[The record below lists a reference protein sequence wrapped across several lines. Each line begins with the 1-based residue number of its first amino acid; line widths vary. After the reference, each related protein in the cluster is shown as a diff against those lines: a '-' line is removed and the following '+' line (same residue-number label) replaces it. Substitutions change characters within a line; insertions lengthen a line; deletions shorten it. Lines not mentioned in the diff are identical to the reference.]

1 MSLEKT
7 EKELIYE
14 LGYHATVLSIWSFYD
29 VNEESFHYIQDFY
42 DPFKT
47 IASKL
52 GINVPNL
59 TEDVLNQQFL
69 RDQITEVGNSINL
82 SRTGAMSQ
90 LYECGCA
97 ASRLFTSLTMARG
110 TYRRTM
116 EARPN
121 IAPLLLQKLIKCAED
136 LGEPIDDQLEEELYD
151 ICNNYMDSEFHE
163 DLYSIRLRVMKKVC
177 GLGGEILDPSPKKRK
192 RCEVDATRVVTDDLW
207 VVSLVRLPD
216 RSNPEHA
223 FIVLE
228 GKTGRKSKI
237 WFADFVAAQWFGS
250 VEPGTREGKV
260 RMESFELTAVADQTS
275 DQLLLFKCQRI
286 MMDIKETDRWLYT
299 SWSIAKSTAEN
310 LIQNIKAQ
318 QENPP
323 NFHVFGNNSVFAEG
337 AAELTGNPTGH
348 NCFTFAKKMLRDL
361 NDPIIELPEDDLKTW
376 IVSATSGY
384 LHDKQSRSRK
394 WYKKPSF
401 PLMLLFLAVIVVAY
415 FLFKTMNVMNSLDNF
430 ICYILASITFL

>member
-1 MSLEKT
+1 MSHQKT
-7 EKELIYE
+7 EKELIFE
-14 LGYHATVLSIWSFYD
+14 LGYHATGLSARIFYD
-29 VNEESFHYIQDFY
+29 LNKETFDSNIQELY
-42 DPFKT
+42 DPFRAR
-47 IASKL
+47 ASKL

-59 TEDVLNQQFL
+59 TEDVMNRQFL
-69 RDQITEVGNSINL
+69 SNQITNVREFISLNK
-82 SRTGAMSQ
+82 TGAMFQ

-97 ASRLFTSLTMARG
+97 ALYFFTSLTFGRAVYKITKEVRLDIARSF
-110 TYRRTM
+110 
-116 EARPN
+116 
-121 IAPLLLQKLIKCAED
+121 LQELIKSAED
-136 LGEPIDDQLEEELYD
+136 LGEAIGDQLEEELHD
-151 ICNNYMDSEFHE
+151 VCDSYMVDLEFNQ
-163 DLYSIRLRVMKKVC
+163 DLDSIRLRLMKKVC
-177 GLGGEILDPSPKKRK
+177 GLGGEILDPSPKKHK
-192 RCEVDATRVVTDDLW
+192 RSEVDPTRVITNGLW

-260 RMESFELTAVADQTS
+260 RMQSFESKAVADQTS
-275 DQLLLFKCQRI
+275 DQLLLFECQRA

-299 SWSIAKSTAEN
+299 TWSIAKSTAEN

-323 NFHVFGNNSVFAEG
+323 YYNVFGNKSVFAEG

-361 NDPIIELPEDDLKTW
+361 NDPIIKLPGDDLKTW

-401 PLMLLFLAVIVVAY
+401 PLMLLFLASIVVAY
-415 FLFKTMNVMNSLDNF
+415 FLFKTMNAMDSLDN
-430 ICYILASITFL
+430 YY

>member
-1 MSLEKT
+1 MSHQKT
-7 EKELIYE
+7 EKELIFE
-14 LGYHATVLSIWSFYD
+14 LGYHATVLSARIFYD
-29 VNEESFHYIQDFY
+29 LNEETFDSNIQELY
-42 DPFKT
+42 DPFRAR
-47 IASKL
+47 ASKL

-59 TEDVLNQQFL
+59 TEDVLNRQFL
-69 RDQITEVGNSINL
+69 SNQITNVREFISLNK
-82 SRTGAMSQ
+82 TGAMFQ

-97 ASRLFTSLTMARG
+97 ASYFFTSLTFGRAVYKKTKEVRLDIARSF
-110 TYRRTM
+110 
-116 EARPN
+116 
-121 IAPLLLQKLIKCAED
+121 LQELIKRAED
-136 LGEPIDDQLEEELYD
+136 LGEAIGDQLEEELHD
-151 ICNNYMDSEFHE
+151 VCDSYMVDLEFNQ
-163 DLYSIRLRVMKKVC
+163 DLESIRLRLMKKVC
-177 GLGGEILDPSPKKRK
+177 GLGGEILDPSPKKQK
-192 RCEVDATRVVTDDLW
+192 RSEVDPTRVITNGLW

-260 RMESFELTAVADQTS
+260 RMQSFESKAVADQTS
-275 DQLLLFKCQRI
+275 DQLLLFECQRA

-299 SWSIAKSTAEN
+299 TWSIAKSTAEN

-323 NFHVFGNNSVFAEG
+323 YYNVLGNKSVFAEG

-361 NDPIIELPEDDLKTW
+361 NDPIIKLPGDDLKTW

-384 LHDKQSRSRK
+384 LRDKQSRSRK

-401 PLMLLFLAVIVVAY
+401 PLMLLFLASIVVAY
-415 FLFKTMNVMNSLDNF
+415 FLFKTMNAMDSLDN
-430 ICYILASITFL
+430 YY